1 MGKIKPLQ
9 ALYITQFL
17 SAFADNMILFVINT
31 LLLQNGFSAGSLAL
45 VSMAFFLP
53 YIILAPLVGALA
65 DRRPKSEILLW
76 GNGLKT
82 LGVILLFLIDP
93 TQISL
98 LMLAY
103 FIVGV
108 GAVVY
113 SPAKYGILPDLTR
126 TDEELYQANA
136 RIEAYTIIAIL
147 AGIGGGGSIA
157 AATTPFTSSL
167 ICLSIYSL
175 SIIMTFWIPR
185 IEGNA
190 SLQYGREVRYFFKCF
205 QSLWNVKSTRF
216 SLIGTGGFWMNSAV
230 LRIAVLAWIPMALG
244 FDPQDM
250 RVTLILAS
258 TSIGIV
264 LGAFFSP
271 KLIPLKQFHHS
282 SMFGW
287 GMLLTILLFPW
298 IHVTLIS
305 ILLLLTV
312 GFMGGAFIVP
322 MNTVLQERGKEL
334 VGSGKTIAVQNLVE
348 NFCMLTGSVIYYL
361 VIDAGVSISW
371 SIVMQGGIFLLF
383 LVGLTLMKKEIVR
396 EG

>member
-17 SAFADNMILFVINT
+17 SAFADNMILFVINI
-31 LLLQNGFSAGSLAL
+31 LLLQNGFSASALAL

-53 YIILAPLVGALA
+53 YIVLAPLVGAMA
-65 DRRPKSEILLW
+65 DKRPKSEILLW

-82 LGVILLFLIDP
+82 LGVILLFFIDP
-93 TQISL
+93 TQIAW

-157 AATTPFTSSL
+157 SVMTPFSSGL
-167 ICLSIYSL
+167 ICLSIYTL
-175 SIIMTFWIPR
+175 SILMTFWIPR
-185 IEGNA
+185 IEGDP
-190 SLQYGREVRYFFKCF
+190 SLEYRREVRYFFQCF
-205 QSLWNVKSTRF
+205 QALWKVKSTRF
-216 SLIGTGGFWMNSAV
+216 SLLGTGGFWMNSAV
-230 LRIAVLAWIPMALG
+230 LRMAVLAWIPFALG

-250 RVTLILAS
+250 KVTLILAS

-271 KLIPLKQFHHS
+271 KLIPLKQLGRCS
-282 SMFGW
+282 LFGW
-287 GMLLTILLFPW
+287 GMLLTIIIFPW
-298 IHVTLIS
+298 IHVTIIS

-348 NFCMLTGSVIYYL
+348 NFCMLIGSVIYYL
-361 VIDAGVSISW
+361 VIYSGVSISW
-371 SIVMQGGIFLLF
+371 SIVIQGGIFLLF
-383 LVGLTLMKKEIVR
+383 LLRLTLMKKQMVR

>member
-1 MGKIKPLQ
+1 MELTRYK
-9 ALYITQFL
+9 
-17 SAFADNMILFVINT
+17 
-31 LLLQNGFSAGSLAL
+31 
-45 VSMAFFLP
+45 
-53 YIILAPLVGALA
+53 
-65 DRRPKSEILLW
+65 
-76 GNGLKT
+76 
-82 LGVILLFLIDP
+82 
-93 TQISL
+93 
-98 LMLAY
+98 
-103 FIVGV
+103 
-108 GAVVY
+108 
-113 SPAKYGILPDLTR
+113 AKYGILPDLTR
-126 TDEELYQANA
+126 TDEELYKANA
-136 RIEAYTIIAIL
+136 KIEAYTIIAIL

-157 AATTPFTSSL
+157 AVTPPFTSSL
-167 ICLSIYSL
+167 ICLSIYIL

-190 SLQYGREVRYFFKCF
+190 SLDYHKEVRYFFQCF
-205 QSLWNVKSTRF
+205 QALWKVKTTRF

-230 LRIAVLAWIPMALG
+230 LRMAVLAWIPIALG

-250 RVTLILAS
+250 KVTLILAS

-271 KLIPLKQFHHS
+271 KLIPLNQFQRC

-287 GMLLTILLFPW
+287 GMLWTILLFPW

-305 ILLLLTV
+305 IFLLLMV

-348 NFCMLTGSVIYYL
+348 NFCMLIGSAIYYGVIYM
-361 VIDAGVSISW
+361 GVSISW
-371 SIVMQGGIFLLF
+371 SIVIQGGIFLLF
-383 LVGLTLMKKEIVR
+383 LLSLTMMKKKVVR